1 MRCRLKKPE
10 ACFRCPFPDCIDGN
24 SRQCFDEMLTI
35 MASGVDAEAHSFTRC
50 EYQRAYYLAHRDEKR
65 QKSREQALNYYR
77 LHRDLINQ
85 KKRER
90 RKMQRCMSDLSN
102 GLTTR

>member
-1 MRCRLKKPE
+1 MRCKLKKPE
-10 ACFRCPFPDCIDGN
+10 SCFNCPFPDCIDGN

-35 MASGVDAEAHSFTRC
+35 MASGVDEEAHRFTRY

-65 QKSREQALNYYR
+65 RKSREQALNYYY

-90 RKMQRCMSDLSN
+90 RKEKKCLN
-102 GLTTR
+102 TL